1 MKRDKISVW
10 FRLLLCYLLVAFA
23 QSVGMGIVAPTLF
36 GIDLSAPSSLSN
48 ESRVLMLLVGIL
60 FATIVIFLIRR
71 FIDRKT
77 VGSLGLLDERWCKSL
92 LTGLGLGGF
101 AQVVIFVLLLLFGGY
116 RIDGYACPI
125 SGMIVALLMACLV
138 AWLEELEFRA
148 YTIENM
154 KIFGDWLPIVVSSMA
169 FVIPHYHGRGFANP
183 AEYAS
188 IFIFGILVGLAYLKS
203 GSIYLPLGFHV
214 GFNFLSGIL
223 FEGVIVR
230 GEILLP
236 GLQTEVLHWIAFA
249 LSILLLIK
257 SAGQRAGSAARPDV
271 K

>member
-1 MKRDKISVW
+1 MKRDKILVW

-23 QSVGMGIVAPTLF
+23 QSVGMGVAAPTLF
-36 GIDLSAPSSLSN
+36 GIDLSAPASLSS
-48 ESRVLMLLVGIL
+48 ESRLLMLLVGIL

-101 AQVVIFVLLLLFGGY
+101 TQVVVFVLLLLFGGY
-116 RIDGYACPI
+116 KIDGYACPI
-125 SGMIVALLMACLV
+125 SGVIIALLIASLT

-148 YTIENM
+148 YTIENLR
-154 KIFGDWLPIVVSSMA
+154 IFGNWLPIVVSSMA
-169 FVIPHYHGRGFANP
+169 FVIPHYHGREFANP

-188 IFIFGILVGLAYLKS
+188 IFIFGILAGLAYLKS

-223 FEGVIVR
+223 FEGVIIE
-230 GEILLP
+230 GEIFLP
-236 GLQTEVLHWIAFA
+236 GLQTEILHWIAFG
-249 LSILLLIK
+249 LSALLLINILK
-257 SAGQRAGSAARPDV
+257 RARKMRKGGEL
-271 K
+271 